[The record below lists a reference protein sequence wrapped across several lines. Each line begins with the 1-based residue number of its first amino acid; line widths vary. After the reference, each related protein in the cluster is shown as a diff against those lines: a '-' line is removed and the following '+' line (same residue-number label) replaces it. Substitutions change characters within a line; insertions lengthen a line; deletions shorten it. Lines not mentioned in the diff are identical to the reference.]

1 MDINNLMFFRLF
13 SSSLD
18 IEISCCYFKVLYYFI
33 FCRAGF
39 CEHYY
44 LNIFIGLLKPSYLY
58 YFCYFLI
65 FFYSSS
71 FKALHAVVV
80 KLKINIYKKP
90 GPIELPKI
98 IKILRR

>member
-1 MDINNLMFFRLF
+1 MRKKATKICIFFRLIYVYRFFMDINNLMFFRLFF

-65 FFYSSS
+65 F
-71 FKALHAVVV
+71 L
-80 KLKINIYKKP
+80 LIQ
-90 GPIELPKI
+90 L
-98 IKILRR
+98 